1 MQRWTSDPLRVPRDP
16 AAPWKRADLAFEGV
30 QHDGPSF
37 RVLLYL
43 NNPDADQNAGRG
55 AESGYAGEFP
65 VFAHGDCWGDVGHCE
80 VNRGPVSPFDHRPL
94 HPLTPIGVSVEI
106 TEGLQRLADQEQVTV
121 TAVAFSTDED
131 KTDVLRFTRLHLL
144 TYD

>member
-16 AAPWKRADLAFEGV
+16 AAPWKRADLAFEDV

-43 NNPDADQNAGRG
+43 NNADADQSTGRSAEAGF
-55 AESGYAGEFP
+55 AAEFP
-65 VFAHGDCWGDVGHCE
+65 VLAHGDCWDAGHCE
-80 VNRGPVSPFDHRPL
+80 SDRGPVSPFDRRPMP
-94 HPLTPIGVSVEI
+94 PLTPIAISVEI
-106 TEGLQRLADQEQVTV
+106 TDALKRLEGQERVTV
-121 TAVAFSTDED
+121 TALAFSTDE
-131 KTDVLRFTRLHLL
+131 KQTDILRFGRLHLL